1 MKIMTWNVNGL
12 RACETKG
19 FTAWLTAHAP
29 DVACLQEVRA
39 EPAQLPAHCAA
50 PAGYHP
56 YFNPCKLKKGY
67 SGVATWSREAP
78 ADVRYGVGVP
88 EYDDEGRI
96 VVTEHDGFA
105 LYNIYFPNG
114 GRDLARVPY
123 KLAFYAKLMEELQA
137 RLAKGDR
144 LIVTGDFNTAHT
156 ELDLANPKSNTKTTG
171 FLPEERVVI
180 TEFLKLGFVD
190 VFRERHPD
198 EKGHYTWWSNMG
210 GARGRNVGWRIDYFL
225 VSENLSPRVA
235 DVYHQQDQMG
245 SDHCPVVLELT
256 TA

>member
-1 MKIMTWNVNGL
+1 MKIATWNVNGL

-19 FTAWLTAHAP
+19 FSTWLAAQDL

-39 EPAQLPAHCAA
+39 EREQLPAACAE
-50 PAGYHP
+50 PAGFHP
-56 YFNPCKLKKGY
+56 YFNPCKVKKGY
-67 SGVATWSREAP
+67 SGTATFAKAAP
-78 ADVRYGVGVP
+78 TDVRYGIGVP

-96 VVTEHDGFA
+96 VVTDHDGFS

-114 GRDLARVPY
+114 SRDHSRVPY
-123 KLAFYAKLMEELQA
+123 KLAFYAKLMEELKA

-144 LIVTGDFNTAHT
+144 LIITGDFNTAHA
-156 ELDLANPKSNTKTTG
+156 EIDLANPKSNTKTTG

-180 TEFLKLGFVD
+180 TEFLELGFVD
-190 VFRERHPD
+190 VFRERHPG

-225 VSENLSPRVA
+225 VSANLVDRVKA
-235 DVYHQQDQMG
+235 VYHQQDQMG
-245 SDHCPVVLELT
+245 SDHCPVILEL
-256 TA
+256 A